1 MRRALSLIVGV
12 PLGILALALAVA
24 NRKPITLS
32 LDPFSPDAP
41 GLAVD
46 LPLFAVIF
54 ISLILGVI
62 IGGTITWVKQ
72 GRFRREAKQAR
83 AELRRTTASPPPAAS
98 GTLSLPRPRS

>member
-1 MRRALSLIVGV
+1 MRRALSLLVGL

-32 LDPFSPDAP
+32 LDPFSPQAP
-41 GLAVD
+41 AFAVD

-54 ISLILGVI
+54 VSLIVGVI
-62 IGGTITWVKQ
+62 IGSAITWVKQ

-83 AELRRTTASPPPAAS
+83 REMRRAASPPPPAP
-98 GTLSLPRPRS
+98 GPLSLPRPRS